1 MNRGWIYILNFIQ
14 FSDIQLFKTI
24 IKYEIFQ
31 YFLMRQLLQKS
42 ETSGN
47 KTTVLSLQYDKY

>member
-14 FSDIQLFKTI
+14 FSDIQLFNTI

-31 YFLMRQLLQKS
+31 YIS
-42 ETSGN
+42 HEAI
-47 KTTVLSLQYDKY
+47 TTKVRNF